1 MHVGVVHQ
9 IAIHFESLIVD
20 VDATRDSPIA
30 MSLVRSDNIQL
41 EVTRNGKT
49 YLVVD
54 GGELSH
60 GQLNFSPSAHFSAR
74 LTLFESVQ
82 GNFQPKTMTL
92 TLRDASGLHGKSN
105 NKKKMFTSVGQI
117 EVSDHAGDKDV
128 SIQVQF
134 GEGVALLFATVT
146 CMRTEG
152 DALSPEHQR
161 RDRGLSLDSVAS
173 VAVPVSREE
182 KKFLEQRSLQRK
194 FNALQMA
201 PLPPSIPADG
211 GGFTC
216 RVCRN
221 TWKGSRTC
229 ILCDSYSADG
239 RSGGGDIGETSVVV
253 AVVAV
258 VGVVVVV
265 VVEDHHHPSCRRKGE
280 LS

>member
-1 MHVGVVHQ
+1 MASLLRRFSRIMHVGVVHQ

-117 EVSDHAGDKDV
+117 EVSDPLL
-128 SIQVQF
+128 QF
-134 GEGVALLFATVT
+134 IA
-146 CMRTEG
+146 C
-152 DALSPEHQR
+152 
-161 RDRGLSLDSVAS
+161 
-173 VAVPVSREE
+173 
-182 KKFLEQRSLQRK
+182 
-194 FNALQMA
+194 
-201 PLPPSIPADG
+201 
-211 GGFTC
+211 
-216 RVCRN
+216 
-221 TWKGSRTC
+221 C
-229 ILCDSYSADG
+229 ILHCTVPPQT
-239 RSGGGDIGETSVVV
+239 E
-253 AVVAV
+253 
-258 VGVVVVV
+258 
-265 VVEDHHHPSCRRKGE
+265 SCIY
-280 LS
+280 LYV